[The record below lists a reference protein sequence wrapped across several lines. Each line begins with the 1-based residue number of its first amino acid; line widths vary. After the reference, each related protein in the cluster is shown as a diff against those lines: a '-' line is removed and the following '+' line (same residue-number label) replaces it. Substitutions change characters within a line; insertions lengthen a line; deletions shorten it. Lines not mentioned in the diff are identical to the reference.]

1 LQRLTRPLATLA
13 LLLTACNS
21 GHNDDGG
28 GSTDGDDDEA
38 SPFAA
43 LSTETLTMGPAT
55 LLVWIADTPAT
66 QANGLM
72 DAVERDL
79 DPLPDGTLRGML
91 FVFPT
96 TRVLS
101 FWMRDTEVALDLAY
115 LDESGRVIEVHSL
128 VPLDETLVPSS
139 VPVRYA
145 LELRAGTLQAEGLG
159 VGDTLELP

>member
-1 LQRLTRPLATLA
+1 MLETLKHLT
-13 LLLTACNS
+13 
-21 GHNDDGG
+21 
-28 GSTDGDDDEA
+28 EA
-38 SPFAA
+38 FAA
-43 LSTETLTMGPAT
+43 LTLLLAACNNGSGGVGPSPFHSLETETLTMGPAT
-55 LLVWIADTPAT
+55 LRVWIADTVAT

-72 DAVERDL
+72 DAVEADL
-79 DPLPDGTLRGML
+79 DPLANGTLRGML

-96 TRVLS
+96 ARMLS
-101 FWMRDTEVALDLAY
+101 FWMRDTEVPLDLAY

-145 LELRAGTLQAEGLG
+145 LELRAGTLLAEGLG